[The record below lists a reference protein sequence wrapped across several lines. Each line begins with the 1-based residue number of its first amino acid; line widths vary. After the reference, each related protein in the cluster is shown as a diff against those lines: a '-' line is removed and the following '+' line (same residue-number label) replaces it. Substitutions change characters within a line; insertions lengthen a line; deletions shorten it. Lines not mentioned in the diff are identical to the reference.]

1 MKRLLTVAF
10 LALMLCAFG
19 GVAHAELIYQEDFS
33 YTKWDQH
40 GGKESANWTSS
51 NSSYIWASI
60 DQNNAIS
67 GGPALILLS
76 HRSSASYS
84 IMLNQTMQFKAGE
97 SYTVKFDVQAYGS
110 PDAPDASIGIY
121 FRDSIMYQPVN
132 IAGAAVD
139 VNGKLW
145 FDVPYSATDNVMQ
158 TLEWSFTVDAANVVD
173 VPLFFCLVANDNSAY
188 IIDNFSITRDGS
200 SAVPIPG
207 ALFLLAP
214 GVAGLAALKRRMK

>member
-1 MKRLLTVAF
+1 MKKVLSLAF
-10 LALMLCAFG
+10 LTLMLCAFG
-19 GVAHAELIYQEDFS
+19 GVAHAEIIYQEDFN
-33 YTKWDQH
+33 YTKYDQP
-40 GGKESANWTSS
+40 GGKESANWSSS

-60 DQNNAIS
+60 DQNNTIS
-67 GGPALILLS
+67 GGPALIMLS
-76 HRSSASYS
+76 YRSSASYS
-84 IMLNQTMQFKAGE
+84 IMLNQTIQFKAGE
-97 SYTVKFDVQAYGS
+97 SYTIKFDVQAYGS

-121 FRDSIMYQPVN
+121 FRDSIMYNPVN

-158 TLEWSFTVDAANVVD
+158 TIEWTFTVDAANVVAN
-173 VPLFFCLVANDNSAY
+173 PLFFCLVADYNSAY
-188 IIDNFSITRDGS
+188 IIDNFSITRGGS

-207 ALFLLAP
+207 AVFLLAP